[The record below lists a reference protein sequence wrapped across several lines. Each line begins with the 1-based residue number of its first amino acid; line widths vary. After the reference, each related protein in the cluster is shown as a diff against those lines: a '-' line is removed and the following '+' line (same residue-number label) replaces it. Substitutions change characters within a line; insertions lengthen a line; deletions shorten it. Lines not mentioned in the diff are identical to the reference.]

1 MTLQKEYELVCQI
14 FNDNFKIENDNNEF
28 KEKVFMNPSMWISA
42 SHIIGDNNANL
53 AELLFNVREKIDKKK
68 ISNFSIFKKYIK
80 NKEDITNGYY
90 KTEDGINFILC
101 NGCLVFCNVPD
112 IESVIPITEPK
123 YGKIDPN
130 NMYKNVI
137 VKFFN
142 DESNK
147 TRLLTSTGLLE
158 LLNEVKQRYDLH
170 KTTSHS
176 PSKRYVIEITDGLY
190 LNANYLIDILSL
202 YKETGVNINFGKNFC
217 TFTHPNNI
225 SSLVLGVHIQD
236 KGLCI

>member
-14 FNDNFKIENDNNEF
+14 FNGNFKIENDKNDL
-28 KEKVFMNPSMWISA
+28 KTKVFMNPSEWVSA
-42 SHIIGDNNANL
+42 SHIIGQNNANL

-68 ISNFSIFKKYIK
+68 ISNLSIFKKYIK
-80 NKEDITNGYY
+80 SKDNITNGYY
-90 KTEDGINFILC
+90 RTDGGVNFILHSA
-101 NGCLVFCNVPD
+101 CLVFCKVPD

-123 YGKIDPN
+123 DGKIDPN

-137 VKFFN
+137 VKFF
-142 DESNK
+142 EKETTK
-147 TRLLTSTGLLE
+147 TRLLTSTGLTE
-158 LLNEVKQRYDLH
+158 LLNEVKQRYDFH
-170 KTTSHS
+170 KANSHL
-176 PSKRYVIEITDGLY
+176 PPKKYVIEITDGLY

-202 YKETGVNINFGKNFC
+202 YKETGVWMNFGKDFC
-217 TFTHPNNI
+217 TFTTPYNI

>member
-14 FNDNFKIENDNNEF
+14 FNDNFKIENDKNDL
-28 KEKVFMNPSMWISA
+28 KTKVFMNPSEWISA
-42 SHIIGDNNANL
+42 YHILGQNNANL

-68 ISNFSIFKKYIK
+68 ISNLSILKKYIK
-80 NKEDITNGYY
+80 NKDNITNGYY
-90 KTEDGINFILC
+90 RTEDGINFILC
-101 NGCLVFCNVPD
+101 NACLVFCNVPEM
-112 IESVIPITEPK
+112 ESVIPITEPK
-123 YGKIDPN
+123 GGKINPN

-137 VKFFN
+137 TNFF
-142 DESNK
+142 EKETK
-147 TRLLTSTGLLE
+147 TRLLTSTGLTE
-158 LLNEVKQRYDLH
+158 LLNEVKQRYDFH
-170 KTTSHS
+170 KANSHL

-202 YKETGVNINFGKNFC
+202 YKETGVNMNFGKDFC

-236 KGLCI
+236 EGLCI

>member
-14 FNDNFKIENDNNEF
+14 FNDNFKIENDKNDL
-28 KEKVFMNPSMWISA
+28 KTKVFMNPFEWISA
-42 SHIIGDNNANL
+42 SHIIGQNNANL

-68 ISNFSIFKKYIK
+68 ISNLSILKKYIK
-80 NKEDITNGYY
+80 NKEHITNGYY
-90 KTEDGINFILC
+90 RTKDGINFIMC
-101 NGCLVFCNVPD
+101 NGCLVFCKVPD
-112 IESVIPITEPK
+112 MESIIPITEPK
-123 YGKIDPN
+123 DGKIDPN

-158 LLNEVKQRYDLH
+158 LLNEIKQRYALH
-170 KTTSHS
+170 KTISHS

-202 YKETGVNINFGKNFC
+202 YKETGVCMNFGKNFC

-236 KGLCI
+236 EGLCI

>member
-14 FNDNFKIENDNNEF
+14 FNDNFKIENDKNDL
-28 KEKVFMNPSMWISA
+28 KTKVFMNPSEWISA
-42 SHIIGDNNANL
+42 YHILGQNNANL
-53 AELLFNVREKIDKKK
+53 AELLFNMREKIDKKK
-68 ISNFSIFKKYIK
+68 ISNLSIFKKYIK
-80 NKEDITNGYY
+80 NKDNITNGYY

-112 IESVIPITEPK
+112 MESVIPITEPK
-123 YGKIDPN
+123 DGKIGPN
-130 NMYKNVI
+130 SMYKNVI
-137 VKFFN
+137 VNFF
-142 DESNK
+142 DKETEK
-147 TRLLTSTGLLE
+147 RLLNSTALTE

-170 KTTSHS
+170 KTISHY

-202 YKETGVNINFGKNFC
+202 YKETGVNMNFGKDFC